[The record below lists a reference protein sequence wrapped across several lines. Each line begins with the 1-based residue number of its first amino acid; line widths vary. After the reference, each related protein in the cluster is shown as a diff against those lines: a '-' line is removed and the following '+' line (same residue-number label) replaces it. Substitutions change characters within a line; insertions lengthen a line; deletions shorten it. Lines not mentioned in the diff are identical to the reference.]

1 MRRYYCLILLV
12 VAMISSCASNSN
24 IIENLDRAAEIMNEK
39 PDSAKIVLDGIKRS
53 ELKNRA
59 LKARFA
65 LLYSQAMDKCYIDTD
80 NDSLISVALKY
91 YSKHGTDHEKAL
103 AYYYHSV
110 VFRNRD
116 DDIEAEVNALLE
128 AKKYTATTEDH
139 FLNGLIYHAL
149 ARLYSAQ
156 GQHEE
161 AFELYDK
168 GSNEFKIVG
177 HRANEMGGYMGASR
191 SLAALSRNNESK
203 DYAIKAYEIA
213 KELNLVEHIVRLGAK
228 ISILNRELYDY
239 KANEYIH
246 FIRENKNLFGDDLDR
261 LYGILYEFSNQI
273 DSAKYYYKKFTDS
286 TRPHSKISVNILS
299 IVAELAE
306 ELGDYKEA
314 FEYKKQYSKAIDSI
328 HNAEKSVII
337 QSLEQKYK
345 TQQAEAAYKKLQ
357 ERYRMT
363 TIIYA
368 LLGVIAAISAAWAIS
383 RHKRRNA
390 QRLAEYQEY
399 IEQADLQRNKLQEK
413 FHNIQQQIEQ
423 QNLIKD
429 EQRTRLLEVLKN
441 RIESLRQLSELASVY
456 GVGDNSRFYGKFQEH
471 IQLSKNKNQ
480 ELMNDIIEVADLL
493 HNGVISFLRENN
505 SSLTK
510 HELCYCGFIA
520 LGFSPESIRVLYN
533 HTNINSIYTTRGKIR
548 SKLSLNAAYRDL
560 EAYILELSEKLGEK
574 KDAQQG

>member
-1 MRRYYCLILLV
+1 M
-12 VAMISSCASNSN
+12 
-24 IIENLDRAAEIMNEK
+24 
-39 PDSAKIVLDGIKRS
+39 
-53 ELKNRA
+53 
-59 LKARFA
+59 
-65 LLYSQAMDKCYIDTD
+65 
-80 NDSLISVALKY
+80 
-91 YSKHGTDHEKAL
+91 
-103 AYYYHSV
+103 
-110 VFRNRD
+110 
-116 DDIEAEVNALLE
+116 
-128 AKKYTATTEDH
+128 
-139 FLNGLIYHAL
+139 
-149 ARLYSAQ
+149 
-156 GQHEE
+156 
-161 AFELYDK
+161 
-168 GSNEFKIVG
+168 
-177 HRANEMGGYMGASR
+177 
-191 SLAALSRNNESK
+191 
-203 DYAIKAYEIA
+203 
-213 KELNLVEHIVRLGAK
+213 
-228 ISILNRELYDY
+228 
-239 KANEYIH
+239 
-246 FIRENKNLFGDDLDR
+246 
-261 LYGILYEFSNQI
+261 
-273 DSAKYYYKKFTDS
+273 
-286 TRPHSKISVNILS
+286 
-299 IVAELAE
+299 AELAE

-314 FEYKKQYSKAIDSI
+314 YEYKKQYSKAIDSI
-328 HNAEKSVII
+328 HNAEKSVLI
-337 QSLEQKYK
+337 QSLEQKHK

-548 SKLSLNAAYRDL
+548 NKLSLNAAYRDL

>member
-24 IIENLDRAAEIMNEK
+24 IIENLDRAAEIMNEQ

-203 DYAIKAYEIA
+203 D
-213 KELNLVEHIVRLGAK
+213 
-228 ISILNRELYDY
+228 
-239 KANEYIH
+239 
-246 FIRENKNLFGDDLDR
+246 
-261 LYGILYEFSNQI
+261 
-273 DSAKYYYKKFTDS
+273 
-286 TRPHSKISVNILS
+286 
-299 IVAELAE
+299 
-306 ELGDYKEA
+306 
-314 FEYKKQYSKAIDSI
+314 
-328 HNAEKSVII
+328 
-337 QSLEQKYK
+337 
-345 TQQAEAAYKKLQ
+345 
-357 ERYRMT
+357 
-363 TIIYA
+363 
-368 LLGVIAAISAAWAIS
+368 
-383 RHKRRNA
+383 
-390 QRLAEYQEY
+390 
-399 IEQADLQRNKLQEK
+399 
-413 FHNIQQQIEQ
+413 
-423 QNLIKD
+423 
-429 EQRTRLLEVLKN
+429 
-441 RIESLRQLSELASVY
+441 
-456 GVGDNSRFYGKFQEH
+456 
-471 IQLSKNKNQ
+471 
-480 ELMNDIIEVADLL
+480 
-493 HNGVISFLRENN
+493 
-505 SSLTK
+505 
-510 HELCYCGFIA
+510 
-520 LGFSPESIRVLYN
+520 
-533 HTNINSIYTTRGKIR
+533 
-548 SKLSLNAAYRDL
+548 
-560 EAYILELSEKLGEK
+560 
-574 KDAQQG
+574 